1 MNNNT
6 GIYRNVR
13 RNRDTTSQVGRASP
27 RVARKQQTPE
37 EIIAA
42 AQAGSQFVQRKPVE
56 ENVDVIYQEE
66 LNKLKDGQIVGYFMY
81 LMSSEDLYKRC
92 NSVVISYS
100 GGYSDAPGQKADMKA
115 DVERKLNDSKFGS
128 YRGTVCGSCKRI
140 NCRSHMGC
148 IQLYYEAGVSGCD
161 KIIDLSVYNTLY
173 IDRCAMILYFVCR
186 NCHTFVVNLDA
197 MKEAMKLS
205 DNFSTKLPEIYKEVR
220 TNITVCPNCQEALPT
235 YKANQKENL
244 IYITDTNE
252 ELHASEAYD
261 MLSVIDN
268 NQQYRESLG
277 FATFQGVKSSPLG
290 FIFRYIPVLPRK
302 MRTEYETKSGKK
314 VPNIFNNQYTNII
327 IGVQEYIDELKK
339 RGFCETF
346 IDVLIKNLNAAAAD
360 PNVTPDDILNVI
372 NSKLGEVIDR
382 QSTDIDIFD
391 NVRNYLESAF
401 QFITDEDGNPKIQ
414 EFINDVNAELIRV
427 NEENYSERAI
437 RSRGNYYE
445 GNKNKDPL
453 MTAYNKIRKAVSA
466 LYRNTSKIPYQ
477 ARASYVGMFSGGKKS
492 FPRSNLFY
500 HRTNLSARSVI
511 GPAGYKG
518 PKVREEGV
526 PIYLRTFIGPTT
538 ENVTADQIPKFNE
551 MLRNK
556 EIIAVRRKGKEYKFW
571 NGLLYYSP
579 KAEFLSRGIQPGDD
593 VVRILQD
600 GDIII
605 TNRNP
610 SIHRY
615 SMNAASVKLID
626 DLVIRTNLAWMT
638 RLGGDFDG
646 DEMNIW
652 VLARPDALKEA
663 REIMHADLC
672 IISGVK
678 NAPVQGP
685 IMDAIAGSVKMT
697 LPGMYITLNRFHLIY
712 GNYADNNDVYRTA
725 EELLLDGSVY
735 NPNIITQNNS
745 IVIPE
750 LQYNKGNIVID
761 AGELQP
767 GATVTYRQYHEF
779 ISEVLGETKRVEIN
793 DNLRT
798 MLNYPMDY
806 NGKVLTMVNGKVRSK
821 EATPLEL
828 AKVLTYIRSK
838 IISNDSF
845 EVASNGTFDE
855 YMETYVEAYNRL
867 SGRQVQTY
875 EETFDYFPFEVT
887 FPEWYKTSLAQT
899 PWSFDTA
906 VEVLSDW
913 DNKSTLIRDMFSVFV
928 NTRTLYSI
936 LFPPDFSYTNGNV
949 IVKNGILIG
958 GPVGKNEISMSDRSM
973 IKYLKYTYDN
983 KTFVDDHGI
992 RNSIA
997 NNFIDGVQDLT
1008 SLYLDLEGFT
1018 LGVSDCMYNDERIK
1032 NINEAVINEMESRI
1046 NQLEPPTNELDRA
1059 RYDKLKAAEINIV
1072 PKVSAKILDL
1082 LPADHSLKIM
1092 LASKGK
1098 NDIAAQMIAIF
1109 GQQYLEGKPIQPSKS
1124 QGNRCNTNFV
1134 PGTNNIEAEGFC
1146 DTPLMYGLSSSQL
1159 AFHSIGSRQQLLD
1172 VSLGTADINVTYA
1185 AINKSLMEV
1194 RMRYGGYVADDNGSV
1209 LMMHYGLDNL
1219 NPAHLFRVSVE
1230 GESKLSFVDI
1240 GYEANLFAGGITNK
1254 VKLIAK
1260 PFTLNEVEKIIN
1272 YPPLLPK
1279 YRGKVTYEGLTKFI
1293 AEEGITVSAD
1303 KLALVQE
1310 LEVGVSVESIADKL
1324 RMLTVEEG
1332 EEILEGY
1339 KQTVRYPY
1347 PYKKSKDRDIVIYFS
1362 MVDMPHITEIFKC
1375 EENEKCGYTLEFV
1388 A

>member
-1 MNNNT
+1 MSNTT
-6 GIYRNVR
+6 GIYHSVR
-13 RNRDTTSQVGRASP
+13 RRRDATSQAGRLSP
-27 RVARKQQTPE
+27 NPSKKQQTTE
-37 EIIAA
+37 EIVAA
-42 AQAGSQFVQRKPVE
+42 AQTGNQFASRKPVE
-56 ENVDVIYQEE
+56 ENVDIIYQEQLDK
-66 LNKLKDGQIVGYFMY
+66 LNDGQILGYFMY
-81 LMSSEDLYKRC
+81 LMSPEDLYKHC

-100 GGYSDAPGQKADMKA
+100 GGYSDAPGQKADMKV

-128 YRGTVCGSCKRI
+128 YRGTVCGSCKRV

-148 IQLYYEAGVSGCD
+148 IQLYYEAGVSDCD

-186 NCHTFVVNLDA
+186 NCHTFVVNLEA

-205 DNFSTKLPEIYKEVR
+205 DNFSTKLPEIYKEVK
-220 TNITVCPNCQEALPT
+220 TNITVCPNPKCQHTLPV
-235 YKANQKENL
+235 YKANQKDNI
-244 IYITDTNE
+244 IYIVESNE

-277 FATFQGVKSSPLG
+277 FKTFQGVKSSPLG

-302 MRTEYETKSGKK
+302 MRTEYETKTGKK

-346 IDVLIKNLNAAAAD
+346 IDVLVKSLNNAAAD
-360 PNVTPDDILNVI
+360 PNATPEYIYDIINEKLN
-372 NSKLGEVIDR
+372 EVIDR
-382 QSTDIDIFD
+382 QTTDMEIFE
-391 NVRNYLESAF
+391 NIKNYLETASEL
-401 QFITDEDGNPKIQ
+401 ITDEDGNPTIQ
-414 EFINDVNAELIRV
+414 RFVEEVNAELIRI
-427 NEENYSERAI
+427 NEENYSERSI
-437 RSRGNYYE
+437 RSRNNFQDN
-445 GNKNKDPL
+445 NKNKDPL

-492 FPRSNLFY
+492 FPRAYLYY

-518 PKVREEGV
+518 AKVREEGV

-538 ENVTADQIPKFNE
+538 ENVTADLIPKFNE

-556 EIIAVRRKGKEYKFW
+556 EIIAIRRKGREYKFW
-571 NGLLYYSP
+571 NGLLYNPP
-579 KAEFLSRGIQPGDD
+579 KADFLSKGIQPGDD
-593 VVRILQD
+593 VIRVLQD
-600 GDIII
+600 GDIIV

-610 SIHRY
+610 SIHRF

-646 DEMNIW
+646 DEMNLW
-652 VLARPDALKEA
+652 VLARPKAVEEA
-663 REIMHADLC
+663 RELMHADLC

-685 IMDAIAGSVKMT
+685 IMDGIAGSVKMT

-712 GNYADNNDVYRTA
+712 GNYADNNTVYRTA

-735 NPNIITQNNS
+735 NPNVITQNNT

-750 LQYNKGNIVID
+750 LNYNKGNIVVEN
-761 AGELQP
+761 GELQP
-767 GATVTYRQYHEF
+767 GATVTYQEYHDF
-779 ISEVLGETKRVEIN
+779 ITSVLGESKLVEVDENI
-793 DNLRT
+793 RT
-798 MLNYPMDY
+798 MLNYPINYDGKMLTIA
-806 NGKVLTMVNGKVRSK
+806 NGKVLSK

-828 AKVLTYIRSK
+828 AKVLTFIRGK
-838 IISNDSF
+838 VIGN
-845 EVASNGTFDE
+845 EQFDD
-855 YMETYVEAYNRL
+855 YMESYINAYNRL
-867 SGRQVQTY
+867 TGKQVTSY
-875 EETFDYFPFEVT
+875 EETFNYFPFSVT
-887 FPEWYKTSLAQT
+887 LPDWYKNTSNT
-899 PWSFDTA
+899 ITDFDSA

-913 DNKSTLIRDMFSVFV
+913 NNKSTLVRDMFSIFI

-936 LFPPDFSYTNGNV
+936 LFPSDFSYTNGNV
-949 IVKNGILIG
+949 IIKNGILIG
-958 GPVGKNEISMSDRSM
+958 GPVGKNEISMSDRSI

-983 KTFVDDHGI
+983 KTFVDDQGI

-1018 LGVSDCMYNDERIK
+1018 LGVSDCMYNDIRIK
-1032 NINEAVINEMESRI
+1032 NINETVINEMESRI

-1082 LPADHSLKIM
+1082 LPANHSLKIM

-1146 DTPLMYGLSSSQL
+1146 DTPLMYGLSSTQL

-1194 RMRYGGYVADDNGSV
+1194 RMRYGGYVADDNGSI
-1209 LMMHYGLDNL
+1209 LMTHYGLDNL
-1219 NPAHLFRVSVE
+1219 NPAHLFRINVE
-1230 GESKLSFVDI
+1230 GESRLSFVDI
-1240 GYEANLFAGGITNK
+1240 GYEANLFAEGITNK

-1260 PFTLNEVEKIIN
+1260 PFTLDEVEKIIN
-1272 YPPLLPK
+1272 YPPLIPR
-1279 YRGKVTYEGLTKFI
+1279 YRGKLTYEGLTKFI
-1293 AEEGITVSAD
+1293 ADEGIIVPAD
-1303 KLALVQE
+1303 KLALIQE
-1310 LEVGVSVESIADKL
+1310 LETGVTIDSIADKL

-1332 EEILEGY
+1332 EEILDGY
-1339 KQTVRYPY
+1339 KQIVRYPY
-1347 PYKKSKDRDIVIYFS
+1347 PYKKSKDRDVIIYFS
-1362 MVDMPHITEIFKC
+1362 ITDMPHIADIFKC
-1375 EENEKCGYTLEFV
+1375 GDNEKCGYTLEFV